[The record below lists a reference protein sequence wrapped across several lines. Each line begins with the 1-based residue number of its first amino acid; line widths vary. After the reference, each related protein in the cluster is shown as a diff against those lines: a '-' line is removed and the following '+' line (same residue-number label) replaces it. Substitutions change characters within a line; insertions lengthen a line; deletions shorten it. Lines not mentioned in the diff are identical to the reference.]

1 MNGSKAYALPL
12 QKGNVAAERS
22 SANRKVQNMI
32 RINNLHKSFVGNRVL
47 RGVNLEIKEEKTIT
61 IIGGSGCGKSVLLK
75 HIVGLLK
82 PEVGEIEIDG
92 QEITRLGMEE
102 LAEVQKKFGMLFQ
115 GAALFDSLT
124 VGENISFGLRMLT
137 DLDEKEIKR
146 RVSEKLPL
154 VGLEGIEQLM
164 PAELSGGMK
173 KRVALARAIA
183 MNPKYI
189 LYDEPSTG
197 LDPIMADVINNLI
210 LNLQK
215 KLKITSIV
223 VTHDMVSAYKVSDR
237 IAMLYQGRIEE
248 IGTPEEI
255 KETKNSVVRQFI
267 TGSSEGPL
275 KMKLKE

>member
-1 MNGSKAYALPL
+1 
-12 QKGNVAAERS
+12 
-22 SANRKVQNMI
+22 MI
-32 RINNLHKSFVGNRVL
+32 RINNLHKSFIGNRVL
-47 RGVNLEIKEEKTIT
+47 RGVNLEIKEGETIT

-137 DLDEKEIKR
+137 DLDEREIR
-146 RVSEKLPL
+146 RMVSEKLSL
-154 VGLEGIEQLM
+154 VGMEGIEQLM

-210 LNLQK
+210 LDLQE
-215 KLKITSIV
+215 KLNITSIV
-223 VTHDMVSAYKVSDR
+223 VTHDMVTAYKVSDR

-267 TGSSEGPL
+267 TGSSEGPI

>member
-1 MNGSKAYALPL
+1 
-12 QKGNVAAERS
+12 
-22 SANRKVQNMI
+22 MI
-32 RINNLHKSFVGNRVL
+32 RIKNVHKSFGDNGVL
-47 RGVNLEIKEEKTIT
+47 RGVNLEIEKGQTIT

-82 PEVGEIEIDG
+82 PEVGEIEVDG

-124 VGENISFGLRMLT
+124 VGENIAFGLRMLT
-137 DLDEKEIKR
+137 DLEEREIRK
-146 RVSEKLPL
+146 RVSEKLSL
-154 VGLEGIEQLM
+154 VGLEGIEGLM

-183 MNPKYI
+183 MNPEYI

-197 LDPIMADVINNLI
+197 LDPIMADAINSLI
-210 LNLQK
+210 LDLQQ
-215 KLKITSIV
+215 KLRITSV
-223 VTHDMVSAYKVSDR
+223 AVTHDMVTAYKISDR

-248 IGTPEEI
+248 TGTPEEI
-255 KETKNSVVRQFI
+255 RETKNSVVRQFI
-267 TGSSEGPL
+267 TGSSQGPI
-275 KMKLKE
+275 KIKLRE

>member
-1 MNGSKAYALPL
+1 
-12 QKGNVAAERS
+12 
-22 SANRKVQNMI
+22 MI

-47 RGVNLEIKEEKTIT
+47 RGVNLEIEDGETIT

-137 DLDEKEIKR
+137 DLDEREIKR

-154 VGLEGIEQLM
+154 VGMEGIEQLM

-210 LNLQK
+210 LNLQE

-223 VTHDMVSAYKVSDR
+223 VTHDMVTAYKVSDR

-267 TGSSEGPL
+267 TGSSEGPI

>member
-1 MNGSKAYALPL
+1 
-12 QKGNVAAERS
+12 
-22 SANRKVQNMI
+22 MI
-32 RINNLHKSFVGNRVL
+32 RINNLHKSFVDNRVL
-47 RGVNLEIKEEKTIT
+47 RGVNLEIKEGETIT

-137 DLDEKEIKR
+137 DLDEREIRR

-154 VGLEGIEQLM
+154 VGMEGIEQLM

-210 LNLQK
+210 LNLQE
-215 KLKITSIV
+215 KLNITSIV
-223 VTHDMVSAYKVSDR
+223 VTHDMVTAYKVSDR

-267 TGSSEGPL
+267 TGSSEGPI

>member
-1 MNGSKAYALPL
+1 
-12 QKGNVAAERS
+12 
-22 SANRKVQNMI
+22 MI
-32 RINNLHKSFVGNRVL
+32 RVKNVHKSFGDNKVL
-47 RGVNLEIKEEKTIT
+47 RGVDLEIEEGETIT

-82 PEVGEIEIDG
+82 PEAGEIEVDG

-124 VGENISFGLRMLT
+124 VGENIAFGLRMLT
-137 DLDEKEIKR
+137 DLEERKIKK
-146 RVSEKLPL
+146 RVSEKLSM
-154 VGLEGIEQLM
+154 VGLQGIEQLM

-197 LDPIMADVINNLI
+197 LDPIMADAINNLI
-210 LNLQK
+210 LDLQE
-215 KLKITSIV
+215 KLKISSIA
-223 VTHDMVSAYKVSDR
+223 VTHDMVTAYKISDR
-237 IAMLYQGRIEE
+237 IAMLYEGRIEE
-248 IGTPEEI
+248 TGTPEEI
-255 KETKNSVVRQFI
+255 RETKNSVVRQFI
-267 TGSSEGPL
+267 TGSSEGPI
-275 KMKLKE
+275 KMKLRE